1 MVTSTLWNSAGHA
14 RPERIPNSSRRS
26 IRRTRK
32 RSTTTSTMATCTR
45 AKSFSTRGNPRPMR
59 PSKSSRHTRRPTS
72 RPRSRRSDKS
82 EKSGKADK
90 SDGDAGGKGRKPE
103 KGTAWSRFELGN
115 CTVNALSAALINVH
129 LSKQY
134 MRFTC
139 YTRTWEMRSQC
150 APSSPNLSHMLT
162 TPFPIHTV
170 HLQAREQNRVFSGA
184 SARTWVLAPAHHSG
198 PVCDV
203 NNTVQRLSRPKPPEP
218 EPELP
223 IAMPAVPTAAG
234 QLPRRRCRL
243 PQVRVRRALG
253 AGCAG
258 VYVWARAAASDA
270 ERPIAMPA
278 AVPTAAG
285 KLPRWQSRVCRRCV
299 RRAQSG
305 RARWPVGGRA
315 APGRAVARGAPGA
328 VGVCVCGSASDT
340 EQLSSTPRQPAK

>member
-1 MVTSTLWNSAGHA
+1 M
-14 RPERIPNSSRRS
+14 
-26 IRRTRK
+26 
-32 RSTTTSTMATCTR
+32 
-45 AKSFSTRGNPRPMR
+45 
-59 PSKSSRHTRRPTS
+59 
-72 RPRSRRSDKS
+72 
-82 EKSGKADK
+82 
-90 SDGDAGGKGRKPE
+90 
-103 KGTAWSRFELGN
+103 
-115 CTVNALSAALINVH
+115 INVH
-129 LSKQY
+129 LSKKY
-134 MRFTC
+134 MCSTC
-139 YTRTWEMRSQC
+139 YTRTWGMRSQC

-223 IAMPAVPTAAG
+223 IAMPA
-234 QLPRRRCRL
+234 
-243 PQVRVRRALG
+243 
-253 AGCAG
+253 
-258 VYVWARAAASDA
+258 
-270 ERPIAMPA
+270 

-315 APGRAVARGAPGA
+315 APGRAVRRGRS
-328 VGVCVCGSASDT
+328 VCVCAGRRRTRSN
-340 EQLSSTPRQPAK
+340 